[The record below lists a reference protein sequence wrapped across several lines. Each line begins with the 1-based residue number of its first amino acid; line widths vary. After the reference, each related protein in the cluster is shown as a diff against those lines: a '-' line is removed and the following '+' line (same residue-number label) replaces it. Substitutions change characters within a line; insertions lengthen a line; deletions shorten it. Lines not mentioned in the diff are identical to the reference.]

1 MIIKICALSYI
12 WVRYFRRRW
21 VYSRHNGFGLLS
33 VTGSVCHLCSCRN
46 LTGSMS
52 PLVDQLAC
60 SIRPHLGP
68 TLSRRP
74 GGPKGGIFL
83 QPEPSV
89 TVVREETVQGHL
101 EWGLWGLEPRL
112 SWLLPLS
119 RYTRRPDP
127 SWIGSI
133 LFRLLCMTDLLFLRW
148 LFFESVTSRVLW
160 SGQGFVRR
168 VLCLG
173 VRHYRWHK

>member
-101 EWGLWGLEPRL
+101 EWGL
-112 SWLLPLS
+112 
-119 RYTRRPDP
+119 
-127 SWIGSI
+127 
-133 LFRLLCMTDLLFLRW
+133 
-148 LFFESVTSRVLW
+148 
-160 SGQGFVRR
+160 
-168 VLCLG
+168 
-173 VRHYRWHK
+173 